1 MDRRQV
7 TGLILAGGRGA
18 RMGGAD
24 KGLQRFLGKP
34 LVGHIIERLAPQVG
48 PLLIS
53 ANRNVDTY
61 ATFGL
66 PVLRDRTEGFAGPLA
81 GLQAGLAA
89 VGTPFLVTAPC
100 DSPCLPLDLVARLIA
115 PLVDGP
121 ALVTLAKAGGSR
133 HPAFLACRSDVRA
146 GLDRYLADGGRKV
159 GDWCARLDALEVLF
173 DDQPDAFANINTQ
186 EELETHTKGAPAR

>member
-1 MDRRQV
+1 VDRRQV

-24 KGLQRFLGKP
+24 KGLQHFLGRP

-53 ANRNVDTY
+53 ANRNVGTY
-61 ATFGL
+61 AAYGF
-66 PVLRDRTEGFAGPLA
+66 PVLRDRTEGFPGPLA

-89 VGTPFLVTAPC
+89 VATPFLVTAPC

-115 PLVDGP
+115 PLAAGSAPV
-121 ALVTLAKAGGSR
+121 ALAKAGGHR
-133 HPAFLACRSDVRA
+133 HPAFLACRTDARDS
-146 GLDRYLADGGRKV
+146 LDRFLADGGRRV
-159 GDWCARLDALEVLF
+159 GEWCARQQAVEVPF
-173 DDQPDAFANINTQ
+173 DDQPEAFANINTQ
-186 EELETHTKGAPAR
+186 EELETHTRGAPAK